1 MDNKTRDTYGLIGK
15 KLSHSFSH
23 QYFSRKFEDEHID
36 AEYLN
41 FELPTIEHLKDIIA
55 SHPTLKG
62 LNVTIPYK
70 EEVIPL
76 LDELSP
82 EAEAI
87 GAVNVIKIEHIS
99 DGSVR
104 LIGHNTDVIGFRESI
119 RPLLTSNHTK
129 AMILGT
135 GGASKAVEH
144 ALRALD
150 IKVQFVSRSHDKSS
164 MTYSDLTDDII
175 FGHKV
180 IVNTTPLGMYP
191 NTMAMPDIIYYALT
205 EEHLCYDLVY
215 NPEKT
220 MFLMACEAHGA
231 QIKNGIEML
240 ILQAEESWKIWNT
253 NLD

>member
-1 MDNKTRDTYGLIGK
+1 MNNKNIDTYGLVGK
-15 KLSHSFSH
+15 KLSHSFSAKL
-23 QYFSRKFEDEHID
+23 FNDNFEAKGMN

-41 FELPTIEHLKDIIA
+41 FEIKSIDTLNDVIA

-82 EAEAI
+82 EAKAI
-87 GAVNVIKIEHIS
+87 GAVNVIEIERLN
-99 DGSVR
+99 DGTIR

-119 RPLLTSNHTK
+119 RPLVSVHHTK
-129 AMILGT
+129 ALILGT
-135 GGASKAVEH
+135 GGASKAVNY
-144 ALRALD
+144 ALQQLGID
-150 IKVQFVSRSHDKSS
+150 TQFVSRTAKADAIAYH
-164 MTYSDLTDDII
+164 DLTEEII
-175 FGHKV
+175 HDHKI

-191 NTMAMPDIIYYALT
+191 NTMVMPDIIYYALT

-220 MFLMACEAHGA
+220 MFLIACEAHGA

-240 ILQAEESWKIWNT
+240 ILQAEESWKIWN
-253 NLD
+253 N

>member
-1 MDNKTRDTYGLIGK
+1 MDNRKHDIYGLIGK
-15 KLSHSFSH
+15 KLSHSFSS

-70 EEVIPL
+70 QEVIPL

-87 GAVNVIKIEHIS
+87 GAVNVIKIEHLS

-144 ALRALD
+144 ALRELD

-164 MTYSDLTDDII
+164 ITYSDLTDDII
-175 FGHKV
+175 IDHKV

-191 NTMAMPDIIYYALT
+191 DVDTCPDINYSSLT
-205 EEHLCYDLVY
+205 EKHLCYDLVY

-220 MFLMACEAHGA
+220 MFLIACEAHGA

-240 ILQAEESWKIWNT
+240 VLQAEESWKIWNT

>member
-1 MDNKTRDTYGLIGK
+1 
-15 KLSHSFSH
+15 
-23 QYFSRKFEDEHID
+23 
-36 AEYLN
+36 
-41 FELPTIEHLKDIIA
+41 
-55 SHPTLKG
+55 
-62 LNVTIPYK
+62 
-70 EEVIPL
+70 
-76 LDELSP
+76 
-82 EAEAI
+82 
-87 GAVNVIKIEHIS
+87 
-99 DGSVR
+99 VR

-144 ALRALD
+144 ALRSLE

>member
-1 MDNKTRDTYGLIGK
+1 MIMVEGKKIYGLVGK
-15 KLSHSFSH
+15 KLSHSFSAK
-23 QYFSRKFEDEHID
+23 FFNEKFEAEGIN
-36 AEYLN
+36 AEYRN
-41 FELPTIEHLKDIIA
+41 FELPNIEHLKDIIA
-55 SHPTLKG
+55 SHPTLMG

-70 EEVIPL
+70 EVVIPF
-76 LDELSP
+76 LDDLSP
-82 EAEAI
+82 EAKAI
-87 GAVNVIKIEHIS
+87 GAVNVIKIQHLS

-119 RPLLTSNHTK
+119 RPLLTTNHTK

-150 IKVQFVSRSHDKSS
+150 IEVQFVSRSHDKSS
-164 MTYSDLTDDII
+164 LTYSDLTDDII
-175 FGHKV
+175 SNYKI

-191 NTMAMPDIIYYALT
+191 NTMVMPDIIYYALT

-220 MFLMACEAHGA
+220 MFLIACEAHGA

-240 ILQAEESWKIWNT
+240 ILQAERAWEIWNK
-253 NLD
+253 

>member
-1 MDNKTRDTYGLIGK
+1 MDKYGLIGYP
-15 KLSHSFSH
+15 LGHSFSKDFFNDRF
-23 QYFSRKFEDEHID
+23 QSEGID
-36 AEYLN
+36 AEYIN
-41 FELPTIEHLKDIIA
+41 FEIPTIHDLPDIVEEN
-55 SHPTLKG
+55 PELLG

-70 EEVIPL
+70 EKVL
-76 LDELSP
+76 DYLDELTP
-82 EAEAI
+82 NAMAI
-87 GAVNVIKIEHIS
+87 KAVNVIKI
-99 DGSVR
+99 VR
-104 LIGHNTDVIGFRESI
+104 SKDRKDYKLIGHNTDVIGFRESI

-150 IKVQFVSRSHDKSS
+150 IEVQFVSRSHDKSA

-175 FGHKV
+175 IDHKV

-191 NTMAMPDIIYYALT
+191 NTMVMPDIIYYALT

-220 MFLMACEAHGA
+220 MFLIACEDHGA

-240 ILQAEESWKIWNT
+240 ILQAEESWKIWN
-253 NLD
+253 N

>member
-1 MDNKTRDTYGLIGK
+1 MKYGLIGE
-15 KLSHSFSH
+15 KLGHSFSKIIH
-23 QYFSRKFEDEHID
+23 EQLADYTYDLIPLTRE
-36 AEYLN
+36 
-41 FELPTIEHLKDIIA
+41 ELDVFMQEKQFA
-55 SHPTLKG
+55 A

-87 GAVNVIKIEHIS
+87 GAVNVIKIEHLS

-129 AMILGT
+129 ALILGT

-150 IKVQFVSRSHDKSS
+150 IKVQFISRSHEKSS

-175 FGHKV
+175 FDHKV

-220 MFLMACEAHGA
+220 MFLIACEAHGA